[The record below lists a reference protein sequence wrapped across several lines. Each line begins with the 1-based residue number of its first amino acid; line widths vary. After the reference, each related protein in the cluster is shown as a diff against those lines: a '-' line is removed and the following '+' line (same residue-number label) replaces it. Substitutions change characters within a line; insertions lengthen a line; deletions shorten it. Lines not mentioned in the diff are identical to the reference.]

1 MYNLSMINFDERL
14 IELNTKEAKKSHI
27 DIISIGL
34 GYTTVILNDGRC
46 GLCYT
51 YLDRKEQ
58 CTVYKGESYEGR
70 CCYDLLTTLKG
81 CTNTVERSVI
91 IAMIN
96 AINVYNID
104 TLGKDKSN
112 LFDDLKLVKCN
123 KIGMIGYFRPVVKE
137 FKDKGV
143 ETIAYDIGQGV
154 GNEKEFYDFVAKEAN
169 ALIITATSFINNT
182 FSTIMDR
189 IEGFNK
195 PTAVLGPST
204 IMEKELYEGT
214 PVTIIGGTLPLEND
228 EILKAIRNGKGT
240 PELHKHSRKIY
251 QVIK

>member
-1 MYNLSMINFDERL
+1 MINFDERL
-14 IELNTKEAKKSHI
+14 IEINAKEAKQSHI
-27 DIISIGL
+27 SVISIGL

-70 CCYDLLTTLKG
+70 CCYDLLTTLDS
-81 CTNTVERSVI
+81 CINTVERSVI

-96 AINVYNID
+96 ALNVYNID
-104 TLGKDKSN
+104 KLGEDKGI
-112 LFDDLKLVKCN
+112 LFDDLKLVKGN

-154 GNEKEFYDFVAKEAN
+154 GTEKEFYDFVNKDAD

-182 FSTIMDR
+182 FKLIMDR
-189 IEGFNK
+189 IDGFNK

-204 IMEKELYEGT
+204 IMEKALYKGT
-214 PVTIIGGTLPLEND
+214 PVSIIGGTLPLEND
-228 EILKAIRNGKGT
+228 KILKAIRNGKGT

-251 QVIK
+251 QVIN

>member
-1 MYNLSMINFDERL
+1 MIDFDKRL
-14 IELNTKEAKKSHI
+14 IEINTKEALQSHI
-27 DIISIGL
+27 SVISIGL

-51 YLDRKEQ
+51 YLDRKVQ
-58 CTVYKGESYEGR
+58 CSVCKGESYEGR
-70 CCYDLLTTLKG
+70 CCYDLLTTLEG

-96 AINVYNID
+96 ALNVYNID
-104 TLGKDKSN
+104 TMEEDTGT
-112 LFDDLKLVKCN
+112 LFNDLKLVKGN
-123 KIGMIGYFRPVVKE
+123 KIGMIGYFRPIVKE

-154 GNEKEFYDFVAKEAN
+154 GTEKEFYDFVNTDAD

-182 FSTIMDR
+182 FKSIMDR

-204 IMEKELYEGT
+204 IMEKALYQGT
-214 PVTIIGGTLPLEND
+214 PVTILGGTLPLEND

-251 QVIK
+251 QVIE

>member
-1 MYNLSMINFDERL
+1 MINFDKRL
-14 IELNTKEAKKSHI
+14 IEINAKEAKQSHI
-27 DIISIGL
+27 SVISIGL
-34 GYTTVILNDGRC
+34 GYTTVVLNDGRC

-70 CCYDLLTTLKG
+70 CCFDLLETLDG
-81 CTNTVERSVI
+81 CNNTVERSVI

-96 AINVYNID
+96 ALNVYNID
-104 TLGKDKSN
+104 KVDEDSGD
-112 LFDDLKLVKCN
+112 LFNDLKLSKGK

-137 FKDKGV
+137 FKCKGV
-143 ETIAYDIGQGV
+143 ETVAYDIGQGV
-154 GNEKEFYDFVAKEAN
+154 GSEKEFYDFVNNDAD

-182 FSTIMDR
+182 FTQIMDR
-189 IEGFNK
+189 IKGFEK

-204 IMEKELYEGT
+204 IMQKSLYTET
-214 PVTIIGGTLPLEND
+214 PVSIIGGTLPLDND
-228 EILKAIRNGKGT
+228 NILKAIRNGKGT

>member
-1 MYNLSMINFDERL
+1 MINFDKRL
-14 IELNTKEAKKSHI
+14 IEINAKEANQSHI
-27 DIISIGL
+27 SLISIGL
-34 GYTTVILNDGRC
+34 GYTCVVLNDGRC

-70 CCYDLLTTLKG
+70 CCYDLLKTLDT

-96 AINVYNID
+96 ALNVYNID
-104 TLGKDKSN
+104 KLKEDKGL
-112 LFDDLKLVKCN
+112 LFDDLKLSRGN
-123 KIGMIGYFRPVVKE
+123 KIGMIGYFRPVVKQ
-137 FKDKGV
+137 FKDNGV

-154 GNEKEFYDFVAKEAN
+154 GNENEFYDFVCKEAD

-182 FSTIMDR
+182 FTTVMDR
-189 IEGFNK
+189 IAGFEK

-204 IMEKELYEGT
+204 IMEESLYKGT
-214 PVTIIGGTLPLEND
+214 PVSIIGGTLPLDND
-228 EILKAIRNGKGT
+228 NILKAIRNGKGT
-240 PELHKHSRKIY
+240 PDLHKYSRKIY